1 MLTKTNPDM
10 VETSMEGLDKAPEI
24 RSKLAENKHMEPEE
38 TSNPVEDSWTREVEV
53 EEVIEEAAAMREKRG
68 ATMTSQAV
76 VDTREKREAT
86 MISQAV
92 ADTRER
98 KGATITKQA
107 VADTRERRG
116 AKINRAVVDMKER

>member
-76 VDTREKREAT
+76 VDTRE
-86 MISQAV
+86 
-92 ADTRER
+92 R